1 MISNPLKSPTLCS
14 ENTNTP
20 KMKKLY
26 CMSKI
31 ISSPPQNPPSNS
43 LTLASLFSPKTQNP
57 PSSSSSSSTSLY
69 HRIQIIRNP
78 KVSVIPVLEQWVNEQ
93 RPVNEQ
99 EIRSLV
105 RIMKDFRRFSHA
117 LEVHFSLTPF
127 LIYFSFLG

>member
-1 MISNPLKSPTLCS
+1 
-14 ENTNTP
+14 
-20 KMKKLY
+20 MKRLY

-57 PSSSSSSSTSLY
+57 PSSSSSSSSSTSLY